1 VLILDQLRTLQE
13 ERLLTALET
22 WDQARKQ
29 LEEAVVRA
37 EAKEREFREVSEDIK
52 RRLDALDLVKSM
64 AGELASEWESH
75 APAEQELLS
84 AEDQPRLAAPRNE
97 EIEPEEMTTAE
108 APPDASALLQP
119 GPPESHLIDFPVRS
133 SWRPLFTSVQRSKAA
148 RLSILQ

>member
-64 AGELASEWESH
+64 AGEWESH
-75 APAEQELLS
+75 PPAEQELPS
-84 AEDQPRLAAPRNE
+84 AENQPRLVAPRNE
-97 EIEPEEMTTAE
+97 KTEPEKMMTAE
-108 APPDASALLQP
+108 APPDASALLKP

-133 SWRPLFTSVQRSKAA
+133 SWRPLFTSAQRSKAT